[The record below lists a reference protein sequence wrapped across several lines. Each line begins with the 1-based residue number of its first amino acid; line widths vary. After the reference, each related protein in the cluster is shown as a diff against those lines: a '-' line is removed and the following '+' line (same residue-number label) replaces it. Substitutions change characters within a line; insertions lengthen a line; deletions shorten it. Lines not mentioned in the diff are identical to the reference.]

1 MKQIRT
7 DLAMEDAAGLDRAHM
22 PGVHISEWETGDV
35 TMTEVRV
42 ESEEGARLIGK
53 PMGVY
58 ITMECPRV
66 KKRDVD
72 ARRAVSALLGEE
84 LGRLLPAGEGDV
96 LVIGLGN
103 RTVTPDALGP
113 LAVDHT
119 LVTRHLHRERP
130 ELTGAMAGVC
140 ALSPGV
146 MGVTGIE
153 SGEIVRAVVGAV
165 SPRAVIAIDSLAARA
180 LDRLSS
186 TVQLTDT
193 GIQPGSG
200 VGNYRAALTRETLG
214 VPVLAVG
221 VPMVIHAAALA
232 RDAFRLLSDED
243 ESRLDALMR
252 ELMDGDLGDMIVTP
266 REVDDLVDNAA
277 VMLAGGVN
285 RALHPGLSDEEI
297 LTMMQ

>member
-1 MKQIRT
+1 
-7 DLAMEDAAGLDRAHM
+7 
-22 PGVHISEWETGDV
+22 
-35 TMTEVRV
+35 
-42 ESEEGARLIGK
+42 
-53 PMGVY
+53 
-58 ITMECPRV
+58 
-66 KKRDVD
+66 
-72 ARRAVSALLGEE
+72 
-84 LGRLLPAGEGDV
+84 
-96 LVIGLGN
+96 
-103 RTVTPDALGP
+103 
-113 LAVDHT
+113 
-119 LVTRHLHRERP
+119 
-130 ELTGAMAGVC
+130 
-140 ALSPGV
+140 

-200 VGNYRAALTRETLG
+200 VGNHRAALTRETLG

-277 VMLAGGVN
+277 VMLAGGIN